1 MYLLHKPVDDCNYST
16 KLHIRVCALPSCTQA
31 KTKIL
36 SVNNISVPLCPCE
49 SLKYKLQNQDT
60 IYLDLTAL

>member
-1 MYLLHKPVDDCNYST
+1 MTAIIPQSCPLASV
-16 KLHIRVCALPSCTQA
+16 HIRVCALPSCTQA

-36 SVNNISVPLCPCE
+36 SVNNVSVPLCPCE
-49 SLKYKLQNQDT
+49 SLKYKLQTQDT